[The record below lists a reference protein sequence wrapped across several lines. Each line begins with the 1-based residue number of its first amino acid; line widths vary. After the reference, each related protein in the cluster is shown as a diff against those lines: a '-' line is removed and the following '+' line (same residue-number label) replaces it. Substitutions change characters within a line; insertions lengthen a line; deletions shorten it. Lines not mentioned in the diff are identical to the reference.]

1 MHFFTF
7 VDSIFVLQY
16 IIRMC
21 IDVIAL
27 ANKSNQ
33 IALHLLRNV
42 LSHQVPYLKGYF
54 KLIESQFIII
64 LKNSFPPGWHTVE
77 SCPR

>member
-1 MHFFTF
+1 MQKVFIRQHRVCYSQFSRELMHFFTF

-42 LSHQVPYLKGYF
+42 LSHQVPYL
-54 KLIESQFIII
+54 
-64 LKNSFPPGWHTVE
+64 
-77 SCPR
+77 